1 MSGAMLQIDDLHVT
15 YRTFGKPDFAAVRG
29 VSLQVA
35 PGEVVGLVG
44 ESGCGK
50 STIART
56 VCGLEKP
63 SGGEL
68 RFRGTPVKPLGVR
81 RRAESQSRI
90 QMVFQDPYNS
100 LNPRR
105 TVGSQISDG
114 IALGRRLG
122 GGNATVNDWL
132 DRVGLL
138 PEHAESYP
146 HSFSG
151 GQRQRIA
158 IARSLAA
165 NPELLI
171 ADEPISALDASLQA
185 QIADMMRRLV
195 QDSGAGMLFISH
207 DLAVVR
213 LIADR
218 ILVMRKGLIVE
229 EGPTEQVWTEPQ
241 NPYTQLLLASIP
253 LPDGRGTLPGAPEL
267 EAKVAEMTAAIPT
280 EG

>member
-1 MSGAMLQIDDLHVT
+1 MTDSLLEIEDLQVR
-15 YRTFGKPDFAAVRG
+15 YRSFGKPDFTAVHG
-29 VSLQVA
+29 VSLRIA
-35 PGEVVGLVG
+35 AGEVIGLVG

-50 STIART
+50 STIARS

-63 SGGEL
+63 SAGGI
-68 RFRGTPVKPLGVR
+68 RFEGAPVQPLGMR
-81 RRAESQSRI
+81 RRAQAQSRI

-105 TVGSQISDG
+105 TVGSQIADG
-114 IALGRRLG
+114 VALGTRLG
-122 GGNATVNDWL
+122 TAAGVSVADWL
-132 DRVGLL
+132 EKVGL
-138 PEHAESYP
+138 PADVAHSFP

-158 IARSLAA
+158 IARALAA
-165 NPELLI
+165 SPALLV

-218 ILVMRKGLIVE
+218 ILVMRQGRIVE
-229 EGPTEQVWTEPQ
+229 QGPTEEVWTNPQ
-241 NPYTQLLLASIP
+241 DPYTQLLLASIP
-253 LPDGRGTLPGAPEL
+253 LPDGRGTLPGAPDL
-267 EAKVAEMTAAIPT
+267 EEQLQAE
-280 EG
+280 

>member
-171 ADEPISALDASLQA
+171 ADEPISALDASTQTSVAAL
-185 QIADMMRRLV
+185 MRDLV
-195 QDSGAGMLFISH
+195 QEAGAGMLFISH
-207 DLAVVR
+207 DLAVVQR
-213 LIADR
+213 IADR
-218 ILVMRKGLIVE
+218 TFVMYSGRVLE
-229 EGPTEQVWTEPQ
+229 SGPTAQLWADPQ
-241 NPYTQLLLASIP
+241 HPYTQALL
-253 LPDGRGTLPGAPEL
+253 
-267 EAKVAEMTAAIPT
+267 AAIPEPDGLGRIPAAPST
-280 EG
+280 EERAIWADVPAVQR